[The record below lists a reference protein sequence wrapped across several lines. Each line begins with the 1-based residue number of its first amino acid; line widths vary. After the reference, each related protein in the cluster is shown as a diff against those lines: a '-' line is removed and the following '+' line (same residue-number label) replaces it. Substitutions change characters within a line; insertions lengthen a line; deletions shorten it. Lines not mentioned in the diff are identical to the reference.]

1 MFSKTAFSSLA
12 VLAALAATPLAAAR
26 AQSGDL
32 AAMAPDAGNVVG
44 GGGATLLGGGDDMVI
59 LYSRGGA
66 GGGAGMAQAGRPARF
81 APSTGDGEEVEY
93 PEGGAG
99 AGSAARLGCLAA
111 ATTPRWCIPR
121 RGGGADAVP

>member
-1 MFSKTAFSSLA
+1 MFSKTAVSSLA

-66 GGGAGMAQAGRPARF
+66 GGGAEMAQAGRPARF
-81 APSTGDGEEVEY
+81 APTTGDGEEVEY
-93 PEGGAG
+93 PGAAPAGVGREAWLLGGGDNAEVVYF
-99 AGSAARLGCLAA
+99 S
-111 ATTPRWCIPR
+111 PR
-121 RGGGADAVP
+121 RRR